1 VLNAQLD
8 LGDEPESETPITRAV
23 LVAVS
28 ALPGALFYRQNTG
41 TFRTLDGRRVVK
53 VAPTGIG
60 DIMGGYWGRAV
71 AIETKTATGK
81 LRISQ
86 KRFRAAWER
95 AGNTYIVAQTPEEA
109 VEALHAI
116 HP

>member
-1 VLNAQLD
+1 VQTAQLD
-8 LGDEPESETPITRAV
+8 LGAEPESETPIMRDI

-41 TFRTLDGRRVVK
+41 TFRTMDGKRVVK
-53 VAPTGIG
+53 VAPPGIG
-60 DIMGGYWGRAV
+60 DIMGGFCRIAV
-71 AIETKTATGK
+71 AIEVKTLTGR

-86 KRFRAAWER
+86 KRFRAAWEK
-95 AGNTYIVAQTPEEA
+95 AGNVYIVARSPQQA
-109 VEALHAI
+109 VEALRAL